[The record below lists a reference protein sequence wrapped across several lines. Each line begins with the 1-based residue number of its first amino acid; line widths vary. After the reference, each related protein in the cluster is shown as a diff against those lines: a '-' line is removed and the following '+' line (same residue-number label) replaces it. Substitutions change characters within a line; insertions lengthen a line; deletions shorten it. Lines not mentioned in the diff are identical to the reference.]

1 MSIAMKLIIASSLMM
16 VLSVALLAW
25 VSVGNISEQADY
37 QLEQYEVAG
46 RLSFERE
53 SVLIASSVARS
64 LDYMFT
70 YNVWS
75 DVDLESLLVKH
86 NRPRNASSSSSGGN
100 SAQPQVTWMIAFEG
114 DEPDFAAMHK
124 RANVSPSDPGIL
136 EVTSLPPYSAGD
148 VSAVEGQRSRIKGAL
163 AAAAGRAGK
172 EAFCTG
178 EPQGPWYCAASI
190 GYGGG
195 AGCGLRGDGRR
206 CSLWMEVSLAPLLLQ
221 VNHQR
226 AAYLQRERDYRRNVL
241 IVAAVIL
248 LGGMLM
254 AAIQGMRLARPIS
267 ELTEQAARIAGG
279 DLGRRVPAGRS
290 DELGVLADKF
300 NFMADQIGLLL
311 IEQAKKATLEH
322 EMSLA
327 RSVQQSMLPPHSLES
342 FAHLKVV
349 GYCAPASSCGGDWW
363 MYRKLSGGR
372 MLIVVGDAT
381 GHGIH
386 SAMIAS
392 TARGAVE
399 ALAALDE
406 KLLVPEQVLRA
417 IDSAIRNV
425 GEHHV
430 LMTAFA
436 AVADSATG
444 ILQYANAGQNFPYIV
459 RCKEGVLGEAVILA
473 TSGNP
478 LGDREIP
485 LEIRSGSRELYRGD
499 VFVCFTD
506 GLVERANPAG
516 SLFGDRRLLKAMRS
530 QPVES
535 DAALV
540 ALRERVVKAVE
551 HHAEGEVA
559 GDDVTFVMCQYDPPA
574 EPRVQLQSTGTG

>member
-1 MSIAMKLIIASSLMM
+1 MSIATKLILASSMM
-16 VLSVALLAW
+16 MALAVVLLAW
-25 VSVGNISEQADY
+25 VSVGNISEQAE
-37 QLEQYEVAG
+37 EQVQKYVERG
-46 RLSFERE
+46 RRSFRRE
-53 SVLIASSVARS
+53 SSLIATAAAQS
-64 LDYMFT
+64 LGYPFGN
-70 YNVWS
+70 NVWT
-75 DVDLESLLVKH
+75 DVDLDKLLAEH
-86 NRPRNASSSSSGGN
+86 NRPRAVGGEAGAGDGVD
-100 SAQPQVTWMIAFEG
+100 AQPEIKWMIAFEKEEE
-114 DEPDFAAMHK
+114 DAAPDLASILA
-124 RANVSPSDPGIL
+124 RINPDPRNPGIL
-136 EVTSLPPYSAGD
+136 DRNGLPPYIAGE
-148 VSAVEGQRSRIKGAL
+148 VPTLEAELAAVRDALESERGDEKGAYCT
-163 AAAAGRAGK
+163 K
-172 EAFCTG
+172 ERRGSWF
-178 EPQGPWYCAASI
+178 CAAPI
-190 GYGGG
+190 TYG
-195 AGCGLRGDGRR
+195 RVYRR
-206 CSLWMEVSLAPLLLQ
+206 SVLWMEVSLAQLLRQ
-221 VNHQR
+221 SQR
-226 AAYLQRERDYRRNVL
+226 VRAEYLQREEDYRRNVL
-241 IVAAVIL
+241 LVAAGIL
-248 LGGMLM
+248 LGGVLL
-254 AAIQGMRLARPIS
+254 AAFQGMRLARPIS
-267 ELTEQAARIAGG
+267 ELTDQAARIAGG

-386 SAMIAS
+386 SAMIAA

-436 AVADSATG
+436 AVADSTTG
-444 ILQYANAGQNFPYIV
+444 GLQYANAGQNFPYIV
-459 RCKEGVLGEAVILA
+459 RCKDGVLGEATILA
-473 TSGNP
+473 SSGNP

-485 LEIRSGSRELYRGD
+485 LEIRGGTRELHAGD

-516 SLFGDRRLLKAMRS
+516 ALFGDRRLLKTMRS
-530 QPVES
+530 QSVES

-540 ALRERVVKAVE
+540 ALRERVVSEVE
-551 HHAEGEVA
+551 RHAEGEVA
-559 GDDVTFVMCQYDPPA
+559 GDDVTFVMCQYDPLAAPSA
-574 EPRVQLQSTGTG
+574 HLQSTGTG